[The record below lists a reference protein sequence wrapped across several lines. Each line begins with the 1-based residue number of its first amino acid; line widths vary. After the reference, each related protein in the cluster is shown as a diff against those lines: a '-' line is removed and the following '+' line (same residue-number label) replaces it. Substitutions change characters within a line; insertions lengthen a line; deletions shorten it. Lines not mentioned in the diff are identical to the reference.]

1 MADETNPF
9 TEYVAR
15 LRGGEEAAL
24 EELIQRYPGL
34 KGIVKILPVTPSL
47 KLS

>member
-1 MADETNPF
+1 MVK
-9 TEYVAR
+9 EYP
-15 LRGGEEAAL
+15 E
-24 EELIQRYPGL
+24 L